1 MSWLEIFSR
10 IAPSAADPDIVIV
23 RPWLFRSARALCARS
38 SGGGALLFECSL
50 NFSESPDVCQLF
62 RLRE

>member
-23 RPWLFRSARALCARS
+23 RPWLFRSARALCASRAEAGHYFLS
-38 SGGGALLFECSL
+38 C
-50 NFSESPDVCQLF
+50 V
-62 RLRE
+62 